1 MTITHDA
8 DVKDVAGEVVPATSA
23 RMATAAYTVS
33 CGAVMW
39 FNAKFGIGFIRP
51 DDGGPNLFVHTR
63 NLADDCRRLV
73 RGQRVSY
80 VVGGTERRAEADCV
94 HPL

>member
-8 DVKDVAGEVVPATSA
+8 DVKDLTADAVSDTSA
-23 RMATAAYTVS
+23 RMAKASYTVS

-39 FNAKFGIGFIRP
+39 FNTKFGIGFIRP
-51 DDGGPNLFVHTR
+51 DDGGPNLFVNTR
-63 NLADDCRRLV
+63 DLADDCRRLV
-73 RGQRVSY
+73 KGQRVSY
-80 VVGGTERRAEADCV
+80 VVGGTERRAEAKCV